1 MTATDTSP
9 VSVASY
15 FVNMYFSEC
24 LLMKRLIS
32 TIATVLFCICSFAQ
46 SEHLTFKGV
55 PIDGTLDTYVENMK
69 KAGFEYI
76 GKEDGIA
83 ILQGDFA
90 GFRKCTIGVITLQ
103 SFDLVNR
110 ITVLFDTTES
120 WSDLYGSYSQLKEML
135 TRKYGEPEA
144 SEEKWIGYSEPKN
157 DRDKMY
163 ELRQDRGVINTLF
176 RTDKGNIVLE
186 IIKAEWS
193 GGQVRLS
200 YWDKINSLKVE
211 EKAMDDL

>member
-1 MTATDTSP
+1 MLSHCGL
-9 VSVASY
+9 VGNSY
-15 FVNMYFSEC
+15 FCDRFIQIFSI
-24 LLMKRLIS
+24 MKRLIS
-32 TIATVLFCICSFAQ
+32 TIATVFFCICSFAQ

-55 PIDGTLDTYVENMK
+55 PIDGTLDAYVENMK
-69 KAGFEYI
+69 NAGFEYI

-144 SEEKWIGYSEPKN
+144 SEEKWIGYPEPEN
-157 DRDKMY
+157 DKDRMY
-163 ELRQDRGVINTLF
+163 ELRHDQGVINTLI
-176 RTDKGNIVLE
+176 RTDKGNIFLE

-193 GGQVRLS
+193 GGKVRLS
-200 YWDKINSLKVE
+200 YLDKINSLKVE